1 MHTAWT
7 QHAVDGPVAI
17 FRHRT
22 PPLQLPS
29 PPPSTPQSPRTSQP
43 LPSAAHQQQQ
53 QHSVSTPASGSES
66 WMGAAG
72 LDCDVVFVHRTQHTQ
87 QPQIQPA
94 RDANDTKNNILS
106 TDSSSWLR
114 RDGRD
119 TASKQ
124 AHVIFNRVAG
134 NARNI
139 QQGNIRPGAGNGLSI
154 FGQTTSQAGRL
165 STSDKQDMDDTAARL
180 PLYVSRKSD
189 SIANSK
195 KSEDEQPELLPL
207 RRGIAGGERRE
218 ELTLNEKPLATWR
231 GPKSD
236 FELRRQTRSDE
247 RPTAAD
253 FAESRSQLTDGT
265 STSLAWTQGL
275 LLDPGLWM
283 GNKLSTDYVVDSV
296 SRQTL
301 QPV

>member
-1 MHTAWT
+1 
-7 QHAVDGPVAI
+7 
-17 FRHRT
+17 
-22 PPLQLPS
+22 
-29 PPPSTPQSPRTSQP
+29 
-43 LPSAAHQQQQ
+43 
-53 QHSVSTPASGSES
+53 
-66 WMGAAG
+66 MGAAG

-87 QPQIQPA
+87 QPQIQSA

-106 TDSSSWLR
+106 TDSSSWLQ

-124 AHVIFNRVAG
+124 AHVVFNRVAG

-139 QQGNIRPGAGNGLSI
+139 QQGNVRSGAGNGLSI
-154 FGQTTSQAGRL
+154 FGQTASQAGRL
-165 STSDKQDMDDTAARL
+165 STSDKQGMDDTAARL

-275 LLDPGLWM
+275 LLDPGL
-283 GNKLSTDYVVDSV
+283 
-296 SRQTL
+296 
-301 QPV
+301 